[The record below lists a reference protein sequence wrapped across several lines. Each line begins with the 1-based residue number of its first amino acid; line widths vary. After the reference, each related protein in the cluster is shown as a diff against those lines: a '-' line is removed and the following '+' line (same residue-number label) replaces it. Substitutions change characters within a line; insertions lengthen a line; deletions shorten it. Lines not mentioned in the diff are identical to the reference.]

1 MAPSSERPIRL
12 VLLSDCLRVELVSYR
27 ILYHLELLPGTT
39 GRFAKCTSSTSD
51 LWLYLL
57 RFVLLLVL
65 LVLLVR
71 LLVLLCPSSTPVKL
85 QSSRAWSHSRFRS
98 IRAEHPFIGVEML
111 QSLPT
116 RGHLSNESHGNT
128 GRFAK
133 FFSWNYWTF
142 RQIQTN
148 LMELLDVSPN
158 SSHGTTGR
166 FVKFLYYPLAITFI
180 LVFLNT

>member
-1 MAPSSERPIRL
+1 MWSLSPIASSTTWN
-12 VLLSDCLRVELVSYR
+12 Y
-27 ILYHLELLPGTT
+27 YLELLDVSPN
-39 GRFAKCTSSTSD
+39 AHHPTSD

-65 LVLLVR
+65 VVLLVR

-111 QSLPT
+111 KACRLGDT
-116 RGHLSNESHGNT
+116 C
-128 GRFAK
+128 
-133 FFSWNYWTF
+133 
-142 RQIQTN
+142 QTN
-148 LMELLDVSPN
+148 LMEILDVSPN